1 MRHEGITALELAK
14 HLTKSLWGLA
24 DKALPVVYGI
34 GYVYLVIR
42 VLPEEEF
49 GNFVLLQEVF
59 LIVSSLA
66 AALALQPLLK
76 FAAEDTKD
84 TGEIITISLLLNFFF
99 VLLASGAL
107 VLLRHPLS
115 AMMNAPTLAPLFLQ
129 LPALMAASFIRNFA
143 LILLQSRFLI
153 GRVFWVDAVHFLGAP
168 VLVWVYS
175 RMHLFNSAMD
185 LVNITIVSL
194 SASSLLALILTW
206 SLFRWNVHPT
216 VQEFRRVSNYGLFS
230 LGGVLSYVVYS
241 KADTFIL
248 SAFTGPAQVAV
259 YTSAKIFTRI
269 FDMSTQIIQMFILPG
284 ASLLVSRG
292 DHSNLKT
299 VVEKSLLFSTI
310 GMLPIMIP
318 LILFSGPL
326 INLIYGGRYPDAVLI
341 LQVFGLMALTIPA
354 FAIGSN
360 VLMGIGEAR
369 ASFVLGIQTLIVSVA
384 AYSVAIPWLG
394 ALGAA
399 IGVVLS
405 SFVMAG
411 LALKLVKL
419 HVPFTLR
426 EVLLRWKDIL
436 MFVRSRGRRILKHS

>member
-1 MRHEGITALELAK
+1 LELGK

-49 GNFVLLQEVF
+49 GNFVLLQEIF
-59 LIVSSLA
+59 LVLSSLA

-76 FAAEDTKD
+76 FAAEDTQH
-84 TGEIITISLLLNFFF
+84 TGGIITISLVLNVLF
-99 VLLASGAL
+99 VVLTSGVL
-107 VLLRHPLS
+107 VLLREPLS
-115 AMMNAPTLAPLFLQ
+115 ASMNAPTLAPLLLQ

-143 LILLQSRFLI
+143 LVLLQSRFLI
-153 GRVFWVDAVHFLGAP
+153 SRVFWVDAVHFLGAP

-175 RMHLFNSAMD
+175 RMHLFDSALD
-185 LVNITIVSL
+185 LVFITILSL
-194 SASSLLALILTW
+194 SASSLLALMLTW
-206 SLFRWNVHPT
+206 PLFRWHVHPT
-216 VQEFRRVSNYGLFS
+216 AQEFRRMWDYGCFS

-248 SAFTGPAQVAV
+248 AAFTGPAQVAV

-292 DHSNLKT
+292 DHSNLKA
-299 VVEKSLLFSTI
+299 VVEKSLLFATV
-310 GMLPIMIP
+310 GMVPIMIP
-318 LILFSGPL
+318 LVLFAGPL
-326 INLIYGGRYPDAVLI
+326 VNLIYDGRYPDAVLI
-341 LQVFGLMALTIPA
+341 LQVFGLMSLAIPT
-354 FAIGSN
+354 FAIGSS
-360 VLMGIGEAR
+360 VLMGLGQAR
-369 ASFVLGIQTLIVSVA
+369 ASFVLGIQTLVISVA
-384 AYSVAIPWLG
+384 VYVAAIPWLG

-399 IGVVLS
+399 IGVVFS

-411 LALKLVKL
+411 LAMKRVNREI
-419 HVPFTLR
+419 PFTLR
-426 EVLLRWKDIL
+426 EVLSRWHDIL
-436 MFVRSRGRRILKHS
+436 VFIRSRGRRILNHS